1 MQQNV
6 TMLHRMVQQLGTG
19 RDTSELRNQCQH
31 QLQVVDELRAK
42 IHAQVHTYVN
52 VHTYVLHPY
61 GVHTYIHALV
71 DLSNFV
77 TRSIRSSSV
86 TKYDRWS
93 ISIRHT
99 TRCLLVATHIYV

>member
-31 QLQVVDELRAK
+31 QLQVVDELRGK
-42 IHAQVHTYVN
+42 IHAQVQIYVN
-52 VHTYVLHPY
+52 VHMYYIHTY
-61 GVHTYIHALV
+61 GVHTYIHARV

-77 TRSIRSSSV
+77 DNA
-86 TKYDRWS
+86 KYS
-93 ISIRHT
+93 FFE
-99 TRCLLVATHIYV
+99 CYEV